1 MLESGMKLPSHPEPP
16 ALPEADPFACFD
28 PVTAEWFKAVFDA
41 PTAPQRMGW
50 PVIARGESALIL
62 APTGTGKTLTA
73 FLWCLDRL
81 MLQDR
86 QQATGNREQN
96 GRELGGEGTRERKD
110 RQQATGN
117 REQKGRE
124 LGGEGARDKG
134 TRIVYVSPLKALAV
148 DVERNLRSPLAGI
161 ANMARRRG
169 VAFHEPSI
177 HVRTGD
183 TPPRERQ
190 RYVRDPDDIL
200 ITTPES
206 LYLLLTS
213 QASEVLRHVDTVII
227 DEIHALV
234 PTKRGAHMTLTL
246 ERLEALVGRPLQRIG
261 LSATQRPLEEVAR
274 FLGGVQIQATGNRQ
288 QATWNRQQG
297 TGNRQLGTGNWEQA
311 TGRQGQRDRGAEGH
325 GDGGNY
331 ADNVADLRANHSS
344 GAEARSL
351 SVAPGGTTEVVPLQN
366 TSTALGGTTEV
377 VPLQNTST
385 RDTAWGERNAGP
397 STAPLAGDDGVAVE
411 DGGSRLAETLRYR
424 PVTIVNAS
432 GRKQLKLRIEVPVED
447 MARLNTIEEIP
458 SGPASQTPRRVSI
471 WNAIHPRLLE
481 LVRERNS
488 TILFVNSRQVAERL
502 AGALNELA
510 GEPIARAHHGSL
522 AAHQRSVIEEQLK
535 AGQIKALCAT
545 STLELG
551 IDMGAVDLV
560 IQIEAPPSVASGMQ
574 RIGRAG
580 HSVDAVSEGVLF
592 PKYRA
597 DLVACATVTRA
608 MHEGHIESTRYPRN
622 PLDVLAQQLVAI
634 VASATTTGNRQ
645 QGTGNRRAG
654 SGKAGS
660 KGARERRG
668 RELGSKGARERGNK
682 TAGIREQRGLSLF
695 AGTAG
700 TADSA
705 GIANTAYSAGAA
717 GSAYP
722 APVEVCVD
730 ALYDLVRRAAP
741 FGGLTRGAFDGV
753 LDLLSGRY
761 PSDEFGELRPR
772 LTWDRVRNVVTARN
786 GAARLAILNAGTIPD
801 RGLYGVFLAHSEGK
815 SVRVGELDEE
825 MVFES
830 HPNETFILG
839 ASTWRIVDITH
850 DRVLVEPA
858 PGEPGKMPF
867 WKGDGPGRPLEFG
880 RKIGA
885 LVREMRALPK
895 AAALTRL
902 VAEHDLDPNA
912 AENMLQFLEDQQAA
926 TGQVPDDRTIVIERV
941 RDELG
946 DWRMCVLTPFGSR
959 IHIPWAMAV
968 AARIRATGGPDVE
981 TLWGDDGFV
990 LRFPDTDEPPDAD
1003 WVMVESAEALQL
1015 VMRQLGSTALFA
1027 GRFRE
1032 AAGRA
1037 LLLPRRRADQRSPL
1051 WQLRKRSYDLL
1062 KVASRYPSF
1071 PLLLEA
1077 YRECLR
1083 DVFDMPALIETLRAI
1098 EQRQLRVHVV
1108 ETRKPSPFAS
1118 SLLFSYVANFLYDGD
1133 APLAERRAQAL
1144 TIDQDQLREI
1154 LGEADLRE
1162 LLDADVIAE
1171 VEETAQCLAE
1181 NYRARSVDGMHDLL
1195 LKLGDLSREELG
1207 RRVESPELL
1216 QHVDRLIRARRL
1228 LELRVA
1234 GERRLIA
1241 AEDAARYRDALGI
1254 PLPPGIAAS
1263 LLEPVAHPVLEL
1275 VRRYARTH
1283 GPFTCRAAADRFGLD
1298 GDDVEAVLRQL
1309 AHEGR
1314 VLEGGFIPGG
1324 LHREWC
1330 DAEILR
1336 QIRRKSLARLR
1347 REVEPVEQHTLAR
1360 FLTHWQGLL
1369 LRRRSGAGH
1378 LDALLD
1384 VIENLQGAP
1393 VPASLLESSIL
1404 PARLAGYEPAGLD
1417 TLIAAGEVT
1426 WAGAEPLGER
1436 DGRIALYL
1444 ADKVPLLLT
1453 ARALTEPLTEREE
1466 KLLEVLEAT
1475 GASFFDPLHQAVGAG
1490 YPGETIDA
1498 LWSLVWRGLVTNDS
1512 LHALRAYILRPDS
1525 ARTARRSHQTGAVFR
1540 SRRTT
1545 PPNAQGRWALLPQSR
1560 QQATGNR
1567 EQKDRE
1573 RGSRKTGSKGAERQG
1588 AREQGSKGA
1597 AGRETRI
1604 TAGQETGATAAGA
1617 TQTERSHALAMQ
1629 LLNRYGILLR
1639 EQVAAENVPGG
1650 FSAVYD
1656 VLKALE
1662 ESGRIRRGYF
1672 VAGLGATQFAL
1683 PAAVDLLRQ
1692 LRTAPHAEKP
1702 EFVQLAATDPANP
1715 YGSVLKWPDLP
1726 VAEEDSE
1733 TAPRVLTRAAYA
1745 EVILRNG
1752 QLVAWLRR
1760 SNPNLLVFLPA
1771 EEPERSQAA
1780 EGLAH
1785 FLCSRGQERMHA
1797 DRHAGV
1803 LITTINGQPV
1813 AAHPMARFLMDAGF
1827 HPGPLGMH
1835 LRRIPMGM
1843 GQQPA
1848 GPEELQ

>member
-1 MLESGMKLPSHPEPP
+1 MLPDQPNTEPVPEPP
-16 ALPEADPFACFD
+16 EAADPFACFH
-28 PVTAEWFKAVFDA
+28 PVTAEWFRAVFDA

-81 MLQDR
+81 MLQS
-86 QQATGNREQN
+86 ANSEQWTVDS
-96 GRELGGEGTRERKD
+96 RRKPAGERSGCRV
-110 RQQATGN
+110 
-117 REQKGRE
+117 
-124 LGGEGARDKG
+124 
-134 TRIVYVSPLKALAV
+134 VYVSPLKALAV

-169 VAFHEPSI
+169 VEFHEPTIS
-177 HVRTGD
+177 VRTGD
-183 TPPRERQ
+183 TPQKERA
-190 RYVRDPDDIL
+190 RFSRHPAEIL

-213 QASEVLRHVDTVII
+213 QASEALRTVDTVII

-234 PTKRGAHMTLTL
+234 PTKRGAHLSLSL
-246 ERLEALVGRPLQRIG
+246 ERLEALTGQRLQRIG

-274 FLGGVQIQATGNRQ
+274 FLGGVET
-288 QATWNRQQG
+288 QG
-297 TGNRQLGTGNWEQA
+297 LGTAGLGTQA
-311 TGRQGQRDRGAEGH
+311 PDSGIEELGFGSG
-325 GDGGNY
+325 GDSEIRTLFANGGN
-331 ADNVADLRANHSS
+331 ADGPADSS
-344 GAEARSL
+344 P
-351 SVAPGGTTEVVPLQN
+351 SVPSPSVPSPL
-366 TSTALGGTTEV
+366 
-377 VPLQNTST
+377 VPCSP
-385 RDTAWGERNAGP
+385 AGE
-397 STAPLAGDDGVAVE
+397 
-411 DGGSRLAETLRYR
+411 LRYR

-432 GRKQLKLRIEVPVED
+432 APKQLNLRIEVPVED
-447 MARLNTIEEIP
+447 MAHLGEQEYLP
-458 SGPASQTPRRVSI
+458 SGPASQAPRRVSI

-481 LVRERNS
+481 TIRERNS

-510 GEPIARAHHGSL
+510 GEEIARAHHGSL
-522 AAHQRSVIEEQLK
+522 AAPQRSIIEEQLK
-535 AGQIKALCAT
+535 AGKIKALCAT

-580 HSVDAVSEGVLF
+580 HHVDAVSEGILF

-597 DLVACATVTRA
+597 DLVACAAVTRA

-634 VASATTTGNRQ
+634 VAHPPSEAGNRDQ
-645 QGTGNRRAG
+645 G
-654 SGKAGS
+654 SGIRKGSRKKRDWAQLRFEGSHPCRNNKSDAASVGQAGIS
-660 KGARERRG
+660 DEFGEKDSARE
-668 RELGSKGARERGNK
+668 ETE
-682 TAGIREQRGLSLF
+682 
-695 AGTAG
+695 
-700 TADSA
+700 
-705 GIANTAYSAGAA
+705 AA
-717 GSAYP
+717 KP
-722 APVEVCVD
+722 EVSVD
-730 ALYDLVRRAAP
+730 ALFELVRHAAP
-741 FGGLTRGAFDGV
+741 FAGLSRAAFGGV

-761 PSDEFGELRPR
+761 PSDEFAELRPR
-772 LTWDRVRNVVTARN
+772 LTWDRIRNVVTARD
-786 GAARLAILNAGTIPD
+786 GARRLAILNAGTIPD
-801 RGLYGVFLAHSEGK
+801 RGLYGVFLAHGSPGNDGGK
-815 SVRVGELDEE
+815 AVRVGELDEE

-850 DRVLVEPA
+850 DRVLVVPA

-880 RKIGA
+880 RRIGE
-885 LVREMRALPK
+885 LVRTLRALPK

-902 VAEHDLDPNA
+902 VAEHDLDPGA
-912 AENMLQFLEDQQAA
+912 AENLMQFLADQEAA
-926 TGQVPDDRTIVIERV
+926 TGSVPDDRTVVIERC

-946 DWRMCVLTPFGSR
+946 DWRVCVLTPFGSR

-968 AARIRATGGPDVE
+968 SARIRAAGGPEVE

-990 LRFPDTDEPPDAD
+990 LRFPDTDEPPDPD
-1003 WVMVESAEALQL
+1003 WFLVESAEAMQL
-1015 VMRQLGSTALFA
+1015 VLRQLGTTALFA

-1037 LLLPRRRADQRSPL
+1037 LLLPRRRAEARSPL

-1062 KVASRYPSF
+1062 RVAARYPSF

-1108 ETRKPSPFAS
+1108 ETQKPSPFAA

-1144 TIDQDQLREI
+1144 TIDQDQLREL

-1162 LLDADVIAE
+1162 LLDADAIGE
-1171 VEETAQCLAE
+1171 VEEIAQCLAE
-1181 NYRARSVDGMHDLL
+1181 DYRARSADGIHDLCL
-1195 LKLGDLSREELG
+1195 RLGDLSREELA
-1207 RRVESPELL
+1207 RRVASPELL
-1216 QHVDRLIRARRL
+1216 AHVDRLVRSRRL
-1228 LELRVA
+1228 LELRIA

-1241 AEDAARYRDALGI
+1241 AEDAARYRDGLGI
-1254 PLPPGIAAS
+1254 PLPPGLAS
-1263 LLEPVAHPVLEL
+1263 ALLEPVAHPVVEL

-1283 GPFTCRAAADRFGLD
+1283 GPFTLREAADRFALD
-1298 GDDVEAVLRQL
+1298 AAAVEEALRLL

-1314 VLEGGFIPGG
+1314 VLEGGFRPGG

-1330 DAEILR
+1330 DAEMLR
-1336 QIRRKSLARLR
+1336 LIRRKSLARLR

-1360 FLTHWQGLL
+1360 FLTHWQGVLAP
-1369 LRRRSGAGH
+1369 RRSGNSNLDGL
-1378 LDALLD
+1378 LDA
-1384 VIENLQGAP
+1384 IEGLQGAP
-1393 VPASLLESSIL
+1393 LPASLLESAVL
-1404 PARLAGYEPAGLD
+1404 PARIADYGSTGLD
-1417 TLIAAGEVT
+1417 ALIAAGEVT
-1426 WAGAEPLGER
+1426 WAGVEPIGER
-1436 DGRIALYL
+1436 DGRIALFL
-1444 ADKVPLLLT
+1444 ADKLPLL
-1453 ARALTEPLTEREE
+1453 AQQRPQAEPLTEREE
-1466 KLLEVLEAT
+1466 KLVAVLEST
-1475 GASFFDPLHQAVGAG
+1475 GASFFDALHLAVGGG

-1498 LWSLVWRGLVTNDS
+1498 LWSLVWRGLITNDS
-1512 LHALRAYILRPDS
+1512 LHALRAYIAKPES
-1525 ARTARRSHQTGAVFR
+1525 ARTPRRLQTGVVFR

-1545 PPNAQGRWALLPQSR
+1545 PPTAQGRWSVLPV
-1560 QQATGNR
+1560 G
-1567 EQKDRE
+1567 
-1573 RGSRKTGSKGAERQG
+1573 TGSDKDAWESHPSHKNKDVARVGHPGAFP
-1588 AREQGSKGA
+1588 
-1597 AGRETRI
+1597 
-1604 TAGQETGATAAGA
+1604 TA
-1617 TQTERSHALAMQ
+1617 TEASHALALQ
-1629 LLNRYGILLR
+1629 LLNRYGVLMK
-1639 EQVAAENVPGG
+1639 EHVAAENVPGG

-1692 LRTAPHAEKP
+1692 LRNEPPQEKP
-1702 EFVQLAATDPANP
+1702 EFVQLAAADPANP
-1715 YGSVLKWPDLP
+1715 YGSVLRWPELP

-1733 TAPRVLTRAAYA
+1733 SAPRLLTRAAYA

-1760 SNPNLLVFLPA
+1760 DNPNLLVFLPA
-1771 EEPERSQAA
+1771 DEPERSQTAA
-1780 EGLAH
+1780 GLAH
-1785 FLCSRGQERMHA
+1785 FLCARGQERMRSGSH
-1797 DRHAGV
+1797 HGM
-1803 LITTINGQPV
+1803 LITTINGQTV

-1835 LRRIPMGM
+1835 LRRILLPV
-1843 GQQPA
+1843 GQRA
-1848 GPEELQ
+1848 PESHTGEVQ

>member
-1 MLESGMKLPSHPEPP
+1 MVPTPPIPTPVSEDPYAALSGFS
-16 ALPEADPFACFD
+16 
-28 PVTAEWFKAVFDA
+28 PVTEAWFRAVFDA
-41 PTAPQRMGW
+41 PTTPQCAGW

-62 APTGTGKTLTA
+62 APTGTGKTLAA

-81 MLQDR
+81 MLQPLPP
-86 QQATGNREQN
+86 GHRE
-96 GRELGGEGTRERKD
+96 GC
-110 RQQATGN
+110 
-117 REQKGRE
+117 
-124 LGGEGARDKG
+124 
-134 TRIVYVSPLKALAV
+134 RILYVSPLKALAV

-161 ANMARRRG
+161 ANMARRMG
-169 VAFHEPSI
+169 VPFREPTIS
-177 HVRTGD
+177 VRTGD
-183 TPPRERQ
+183 TPQRERAKFS
-190 RYVRDPDDIL
+190 RHPSDIL

-213 QASEVLRHVDTVII
+213 QAADALRTVDTVII

-234 PTKRGAHMTLTL
+234 PTKRGAHLALSL
-246 ERLEALVGRPLQRIG
+246 ERLEALTKTPIQRIG

-274 FLGGVQIQATGNRQ
+274 FLGGVEL
-288 QATWNRQQG
+288 QG
-297 TGNRQLGTGNWEQA
+297 LGMREQGSGSESKFESAIPEAFAPEPTNPASVSEPQLTTDHCSLTTDA
-311 TGRQGQRDRGAEGH
+311 AE
-325 GDGGNY
+325 
-331 ADNVADLRANHSS
+331 
-344 GAEARSL
+344 
-351 SVAPGGTTEVVPLQN
+351 P
-366 TSTALGGTTEV
+366 
-377 VPLQNTST
+377 
-385 RDTAWGERNAGP
+385 
-397 STAPLAGDDGVAVE
+397 
-411 DGGSRLAETLRYR
+411 LRYR

-432 GRKQLKLRIEVPVED
+432 APKQLKLRIEVPVED
-447 MARLNTIEEIP
+447 MARLGEQEEIP

-481 LVRERNS
+481 IIRERNS

-522 AAHQRSVIEEQLK
+522 AAAQRSVIEEQLK
-535 AGQIKALCAT
+535 AGQIRALCAT

-580 HSVDAVSEGVLF
+580 HHVNAISEGIFF

-597 DLVACATVTRA
+597 DLVACAAVTEA
-608 MHEGHIESTRYPRN
+608 MHHGHIESTRFPRN

-634 VASATTTGNRQ
+634 VAHPPHATKPARPKKLTAKKIKARKLGAPSIASFAMGGIEQITGAPGLDFETWDSTN
-645 QGTGNRRAG
+645 TDHDD
-654 SGKAGS
+654 SVLES
-660 KGARERRG
+660 LPGAR
-668 RELGSKGARERGNK
+668 AN
-682 TAGIREQRGLSLF
+682 
-695 AGTAG
+695 
-700 TADSA
+700 SA
-705 GIANTAYSAGAA
+705 N
-717 GSAYP
+717 P
-722 APVEVCVD
+722 APPEVSVD

-741 FGGLTRGAFDGV
+741 FGGLTRSSFEGV

-761 PSDEFGELRPR
+761 PSDEFAELRPR
-772 LTWDRVRNVVTARN
+772 LTWDRVRNVVTARD

-801 RGLYGVFLAHSEGK
+801 RGLYGVFLAYSEGK
-815 SVRVGELDEE
+815 AVRVGELDEE

-830 HPNETFILG
+830 HPGETFILG
-839 ASTWRIVDITH
+839 ASTWRIVEITH
-850 DRVLVEPA
+850 DRVLVTPA

-880 RKIGA
+880 RRIGA
-885 LVREMRALPK
+885 LVRELRALPK
-895 AAALTRL
+895 PAALTRL
-902 VAEHDLDPNA
+902 VAENDLDPGA
-912 AENMLQFLEDQQAA
+912 AENLLQFLADQQEA
-926 TGQVPDDRTIVIERV
+926 TGSVPDDRTIVIERT

-946 DWRMCVLTPFGSR
+946 DWRVCVLTPFGSR

-968 AARIRATGGPDVE
+968 SARIRAGGGPEVE

-990 LRFPDTDEPPDAD
+990 LRFPDTDEPPDPD
-1003 WVMVESAEALQL
+1003 WFLVEPAEVMQL
-1015 VMRQLGSTALFA
+1015 VLRQLGTTALFA

-1037 LLLPRRRADQRSPL
+1037 LLLPRRRADARSPL

-1062 KVASRYPSF
+1062 SVASRYPSF

-1083 DVFDMPALIETLRAI
+1083 DFFDMPALIETLRAI

-1108 ETRKPSPFAS
+1108 ETRKPSPFAA

-1144 TIDQDQLREI
+1144 TIDQDQLREL

-1162 LLDADVIAE
+1162 LLDAEAIAE
-1171 VEETAQCLAE
+1171 VEEAAQCLAE
-1181 NYRARSVDGMHDLL
+1181 NYRARSADGIHDLCL
-1195 LKLGDLSREELG
+1195 RLGDLTREELA
-1207 RRVESPELL
+1207 RRVVSPELL
-1216 QHVDRLIRARRL
+1216 SNVDRLVRSRRL

-1234 GERRLIA
+1234 GERRLVA

-1254 PLPPGIAAS
+1254 PLPPGLAVA
-1263 LLEPVAHPVLEL
+1263 LLEPVSHPVLEL

-1283 GPFTCRAAADRFGLD
+1283 GPFTLREVAERFALD
-1298 GDDVEAVLRQL
+1298 STVVENTLRL
-1309 AHEGR
+1309 LSAENR
-1314 VLEGGFIPGG
+1314 VLEGGFRPGG

-1347 REVEPVEQHTLAR
+1347 REVEPVEQFTLAR

-1369 LRRRSGAGH
+1369 APRRTGNAN

-1384 VIENLQGAP
+1384 AIETLQGAP
-1393 VPASLLESSIL
+1393 LPASLVESSML
-1404 PARLAGYEPAGLD
+1404 PARIADYQPSGLD
-1417 TLIAAGEVT
+1417 TLIAAGEVA
-1426 WAGAEPLGER
+1426 WAGVEPIGER
-1436 DGRIALYL
+1436 DGRIALFL
-1444 ADKVPLLLT
+1444 ADKLPLLLQS
-1453 ARALTEPLTEREE
+1453 RPIIDPLTEREQ
-1466 KLLEVLEAT
+1466 KILAVLEST
-1475 GASFFDPLHQAVGAG
+1475 GASFFDPLHQALGGG
-1490 YPGETIDA
+1490 YPGETIEA
-1498 LWSLVWRGLVTNDS
+1498 LWSLVWRGLLTNDS
-1512 LHALRAYILRPDS
+1512 LHALRAY
-1525 ARTARRSHQTGAVFR
+1525 TARPETSRTPRKMQTGVFR

-1545 PPNAQGRWALLPQSR
+1545 PPVAQGRWSLLPIRSA
-1560 QQATGNR
+1560 QA
-1567 EQKDRE
+1567 
-1573 RGSRKTGSKGAERQG
+1573 SRKILQTPDPALSRSRRLASEP
-1588 AREQGSKGA
+1588 
-1597 AGRETRI
+1597 ETSL
-1604 TAGQETGATAAGA
+1604 TNPATPANSANPA
-1617 TQTERSHALAMQ
+1617 NLASLSAPTTTESSHALALQ
-1629 LLNRYGILLR
+1629 LLNRYGILTR
-1639 EQVAAENVPGG
+1639 ESVAAENVPGG

-1692 LRTAPHAEKP
+1692 LRIAPPEEKP

-1715 YGSVLKWPDLP
+1715 YGSVLRWPDLP

-1733 TAPRVLTRAAYA
+1733 SAPRILTRAAYA

-1760 SNPNLLVFLPA
+1760 GNPNILVFLPA
-1771 EEPERSQAA
+1771 EEPERSQTAS
-1780 EGLAH
+1780 GLAH
-1785 FLCSRGQERMHA
+1785 FLCSRGQERM
-1797 DRHAGV
+1797 RHSAHQGV

-1813 AAHPMARFLMDAGF
+1813 AAHPMAHFLMDAGF

-1835 LRRIPMGM
+1835 LRRILMPLLH
-1843 GQQPA
+1843 QSSSSP
-1848 GPEELQ
+1848 PS

>member
-1 MLESGMKLPSHPEPP
+1 MLESGMPHPLQPEPAAVP
-16 ALPEADPFACFD
+16 QTDPFACFH

-41 PTAPQRMGW
+41 PTAPQRLGW

-81 MLQDR
+81 MLHHSDR
-86 QQATGNREQN
+86 GP
-96 GRELGGEGTRERKD
+96 
-110 RQQATGN
+110 GN
-117 REQKGRE
+117 REQKNRAPGTNVTR
-124 LGGEGARDKG
+124 GQKDGKTKG

-148 DVERNLRSPLAGI
+148 DVERNLRSPLTGI
-161 ANMARRRG
+161 ANMARRKG
-169 VAFHEPSI
+169 VTFHEPSI

-190 RYVRDPDDIL
+190 RYSRDPDDIL

-213 QASEVLRHVDTVII
+213 QASDVLRLVDTVII

-234 PTKRGAHMTLTL
+234 PTKRGAHLALTL
-246 ERLEALVGRPLQRIG
+246 ERLEALVERPIQRIG

-274 FLGGVQIQATGNRQ
+274 FLAGVEIHVAREHETEGKTGIKAR
-288 QATWNRQQG
+288 AVDEG
-297 TGNRQLGTGNWEQA
+297 DAHESSLVPLSLGPLLPGSADDALQTAGEQA
-311 TGRQGQRDRGAEGH
+311 VNGLGNKGA
-325 GDGGNY
+325 
-331 ADNVADLRANHSS
+331 
-344 GAEARSL
+344 
-351 SVAPGGTTEVVPLQN
+351 
-366 TSTALGGTTEV
+366 TS
-377 VPLQNTST
+377 
-385 RDTAWGERNAGP
+385 AGP
-397 STAPLAGDDGVAVE
+397 MRPVKMGRASAPATTDFPDQPAVSSISGPADVE
-411 DGGSRLAETLRYR
+411 PLRYR
-424 PVTIVNAS
+424 PVTIVNAAY
-432 GRKQLKLRIEVPVED
+432 RKQLRLRIEVPVED

-522 AAHQRSVIEEQLK
+522 AAYQRSVIEEQLK
-535 AGQIKALCAT
+535 AGQIKALSAT

-580 HSVDAVSEGVLF
+580 HHVDAVSEGIFF

-597 DLVACATVTRA
+597 DLVACAAVTQA

-634 VASATTTGNRQ
+634 VAHPPNAES
-645 QGTGNRRAG
+645 
-654 SGKAGS
+654 
-660 KGARERRG
+660 
-668 RELGSKGARERGNK
+668 
-682 TAGIREQRGLSLF
+682 REQKAESRKSRTRKTRKSGTRGPGGRGSLSLF
-695 AGTAG
+695 ANSADTAN
-700 TADSA
+700 SA
-705 GIANTAYSAGAA
+705 NSPDT
-717 GSAYP
+717 
-722 APVEVCVD
+722 APVEVSVD

-741 FGGLTRGAFDGV
+741 FGGLTRGAFYGV

-772 LTWDRVRNVVTARN
+772 LTWDRVRNVVSARD

-815 SVRVGELDEE
+815 SIRVGELDEE

-858 PGEPGKMPF
+858 PGQPGKMPF

-880 RKIGA
+880 RRIGA
-885 LVREMRALPK
+885 LVRELRAVPK
-895 AAALTRL
+895 QAALTRL
-902 VAEHDLDPNA
+902 VTQHDLDPNA
-912 AENMLQFLEDQQAA
+912 AENLLQFLEDQQHA

-990 LRFPDTDEPPDAD
+990 LRFPDTDEPPDPD
-1003 WVMVESAEALQL
+1003 WIMVESGEALQL

-1062 KVASRYPSF
+1062 SVASRYPSF

-1162 LLDADVIAE
+1162 LLDANAIAE

-1181 NYRARSVDGMHDLL
+1181 NYRARSVDGIHDLL
-1195 LKLGDLSREELG
+1195 LKLGDLSREELA

-1216 QHVDRLIRARRL
+1216 QHVDRLARARRL
-1228 LELRVA
+1228 LDLRIA

-1298 GDDVEAVLRQL
+1298 GEDVEAVLLQL
-1309 AHEGR
+1309 AREGR

-1336 QIRRKSLARLR
+1336 QIRKKSLARLR

-1369 LRRRSGAGH
+1369 ARRRSGAGH

-1404 PARLAGYEPAGLD
+1404 PARLAGYESAGLD

-1426 WAGAEPLGER
+1426 WAGVEPLGER

-1444 ADKVPLLLT
+1444 ADKLPLLAQL
-1453 ARALTEPLTEREE
+1453 RPIIDPLTELEE
-1466 KLLEVLEAT
+1466 KLLEALEAT
-1475 GASFFDPLHQAVGAG
+1475 GASFFDPLHQAVGGG

-1498 LWSLVWRGLVTNDS
+1498 LWSLVWRGLLTNDS
-1512 LHALRAYILRPDS
+1512 LHALRAYTLRPDS
-1525 ARTARRSHQTGAVFR
+1525 ARTSRRPHQTGAVFR

-1545 PPNAQGRWALLPQSR
+1545 PPNAQGRWSALPVI
-1560 QQATGNR
+1560 
-1567 EQKDRE
+1567 
-1573 RGSRKTGSKGAERQG
+1573 
-1588 AREQGSKGA
+1588 
-1597 AGRETRI
+1597 AGRESRT
-1604 TAGQETGATAAGA
+1604 TAGQETGA

-1629 LLNRYGILLR
+1629 LLNRYGVLLR

-1692 LRTAPHAEKP
+1692 LRTAPNAEKP

-1726 VAEEDSE
+1726 VAQEDSE
-1733 TAPRVLTRAAYA
+1733 AAPRVLTRAAYA
-1745 EVILRNG
+1745 EVVLRNG
-1752 QLVAWLRR
+1752 QLVAWLRKN
-1760 SNPNLLVFLPA
+1760 NPNLLVFLPGD
-1771 EEPERSQAA
+1771 EPERSQTA

-1835 LRRIPMGM
+1835 LRRIPIGM
-1843 GQQPA
+1843 GQQAA